1 MTGNPRAKDV
11 GHAAQ
16 ARVSSVSGARPIP
29 PTMPIEVQDTWLDV
43 DDVIQLESFPAPTL
57 APPKA
62 DAARIDEVERLV
74 REYRLELDQVRE
86 EAQQRIT
93 AVLRE
98 RDAALAEVEVLRASL
113 RPGGASMPPL
123 ELPKVV
129 QLPPLELPTIAQP
142 PPLALPAAP
151 TSSHGH
157 AYPAPQLPASQPPAQ
172 PRPRAPGCVPTLSEV
187 LVGPDPLEHDLGATD
202 PDERRS
208 EPRIQRQFELE
219 FNYETHFFAGLTL
232 DISSGGLFIATYHL
246 FPVGTALSLSFQL
259 PDGVRLSVRGEVRWV
274 RCVSEGN
281 ERPGMGVAFKEL
293 SAEALAAIS
302 AFCAERPPL
311 YMDL

>member
-1 MTGNPRAKDV
+1 MTGNPRAKNV

-29 PTMPIEVQDTWLDV
+29 PAISIEVQDTWLDV
-43 DDVIQLESFPAPTL
+43 DDVIQLENFPAPTL
-57 APPKA
+57 APPKP

-86 EAQQRIT
+86 EAQQRIE
-93 AVLRE
+93 AALRE

-113 RPGGASMPPL
+113 RPAFGGASTPPQL
-123 ELPKVV
+123 ELPRIV
-129 QLPPLELPTIAQP
+129 QP
-142 PPLALPAAP
+142 PPLA
-151 TSSHGH
+151 
-157 AYPAPQLPASQPPAQ
+157 
-172 PRPRAPGCVPTLSEV
+172 PRPEPRSSESQGPATAATEPPTPPTPREPALREHTPREPGSVPTLSEV
-187 LVGPDPLEHDLGATD
+187 LVATDLPGHDPGTTD

-274 RCVSEGN
+274 RCVSEEH